1 MSEPALSYSVEGEG
15 RPLLLVH
22 GFGIPYNIWK
32 NLAPLLRPH
41 FELVMIELPG
51 IGKSPMPAE
60 DQDYMTV
67 AIEGIDQVRQALG
80 VEKWDVLGYS
90 SGSRIAEAYV
100 QTHAGHVCHAIFLC
114 PVQIGVHKARSLR
127 LGLRLDRAVPAFGT
141 WILSGWRLRFLISW
155 LGFNL
160 QGDPRAGEWYAEIGA
175 APVRVLKETL
185 RAMMPAAAGPFW
197 VPVPYV
203 MIWGEQDLV
212 PETPRKPGPNDYFVR
227 GRHAAP
233 MEAADDVARI
243 IISFLEDQR
252 SAGESK

>member
-1 MSEPALSYSVEGEG
+1 
-15 RPLLLVH
+15 
-22 GFGIPYNIWK
+22 
-32 NLAPLLRPH
+32 
-41 FELVMIELPG
+41 
-51 IGKSPMPAE
+51 MPAE
-60 DQDYMTV
+60 DEDYLCAV
-67 AIEGIDQVRQALG
+67 LGGIEGVRRALG
-80 VEKWDVLGYS
+80 VDKWDVLGYS

-100 QTHAGHVCHAIFLC
+100 QAHAAHACRAIFLS
-114 PVQIGVHKARSLR
+114 PLLLNAYKVRGLQLAFQLEQSIPA
-127 LGLRLDRAVPAFGT
+127 LGSWV
-141 WILSGWRLRFLISW
+141 LSGWRLRFLISW

-160 QGDPRAGEWYAEIGA
+160 QRDPRAGEWSAEIGA

-197 VPVPYV
+197 VPVPYA

-243 IISFLEDQR
+243 IIPFLEDQR
-252 SAGESK
+252 TTDEGK